1 LFIIFIIII
10 IILCKYIRATS
21 YSRISAFPRER
32 PAPQHWHN
40 RHRDRETHIIL
51 TTRRVQEIIGK
62 RTRPDCISPPP
73 LPLYTSGGK
82 LYLQTPYTHAFSCIS
97 TCTRTCECVRPEKS
111 DRLDFPTGFYNTL
124 HRFDALFFSAI
135 LFFFIIIIYLFPH
148 SLFCSHTDTLARE
161 LTHTHDDPVLSGDAL
176 YGVLYRC
183 VRTCNVC
190 VYVNTSVCAL
200 TNKDSAV
207 RVDGDT
213 SCVKS
218 AQSACQTHRGDSKA
232 DKRYHRHRKCERR
245 GRNGYYLYVLCGL

>member
-1 LFIIFIIII
+1 MYVKTDEFPVKLYGYTGNIIIYWHYLLFIIFIIII

-124 HRFDALFFSAI
+124 HRFDALFFLLFYFFLLLLFIYFHI
-135 LFFFIIIIYLFPH
+135 LSFAHIQTH
-148 SLFCSHTDTLARE
+148 SHENSR
-161 LTHTHDDPVLSGDAL
+161 THTMIQFCLETRYTAYYTVAYERVMCACTWIL
-176 YGVLYRC
+176 
-183 VRTCNVC
+183 
-190 VYVNTSVCAL
+190 VCA
-200 TNKDSAV
+200 
-207 RVDGDT
+207 R
-213 SCVKS
+213 
-218 AQSACQTHRGDSKA
+218 
-232 DKRYHRHRKCERR
+232 
-245 GRNGYYLYVLCGL
+245 